1 MKIVILTG
9 PTASGKTRVAAHLTD
24 KHPNLFQIISV
35 DSVMVYK
42 ECNIGSGKPTPKEL
56 KKYPHDLINH
66 LSLPNIF
73 TAYDFLKESHTI
85 LDACKRNNKIPLFV
99 GGSMMYL
106 NTLKNG
112 LNRTANANQD
122 LREALLAEEKE
133 SPGILHKKL
142 TRLNSNIA
150 ERLASNDLVRLIRA
164 IEQIQSSSTGEE
176 INGINASAL
185 IELALFPE
193 DRELLH
199 TMIEN
204 RQHQIVGNGLLD
216 ECKNIQINFDLPKH
230 HPINKAVNYKQ
241 GFDVLNNRISHKELF
256 QKSLIATRQLAKKQL
271 TWIRSWQKIKLF
283 DLNSGNKAIR
293 YIEKSLE
300 I

>member
-1 MKIVILTG
+1 MKIIILTG
-9 PTASGKTRVAAHLTD
+9 PTASGKTRVAEYLAD

-73 TAYDFLKESHTI
+73 TAYDFLKESHSI
-85 LDACKRNNKIPLFV
+85 LDTCKRNNKIPLFV

-112 LNRTANANQD
+112 LNITANANQD
-122 LREALLAEEKE
+122 LREKLLAEEKE

-164 IEQIQSSSTGEE
+164 IEQIQSSSSGEQ
-176 INGINASAL
+176 IQGINASRL
-185 IELALFPE
+185 IELALFPK

-199 TMIEN
+199 TIIEN
-204 RQHQIVGNGLLD
+204 RQHQILDNGLLD
-216 ECKNIQINFDLPKH
+216 ECKNIQINFELPNH

-241 GFDVLNNRISHKELF
+241 GFDVLNDRISHKELF

-271 TWIRSWQKIKLF
+271 TWIRSWENIQLF
-283 DLNSGNKAIR
+283 DLNSVNEAIR

>member
-1 MKIVILTG
+1 M
-9 PTASGKTRVAAHLTD
+9 
-24 KHPNLFQIISV
+24 
-35 DSVMVYK
+35 
-42 ECNIGSGKPTPKEL
+42 
-56 KKYPHDLINH
+56 
-66 LSLPNIF
+66 
-73 TAYDFLKESHTI
+73 
-85 LDACKRNNKIPLFV
+85 
-99 GGSMMYL
+99 
-106 NTLKNG
+106 
-112 LNRTANANQD
+112 
-122 LREALLAEEKE
+122 
-133 SPGILHKKL
+133 
-142 TRLNSNIA
+142 
-150 ERLASNDLVRLIRA
+150 IRA

-176 INGINASAL
+176 INGINASGL

-241 GFDVLNNRISHKELF
+241 GFDVLNNKISHKELF
-256 QKSLIATRQLAKKQL
+256 QKSFIATRQLAKKQL

-293 YIEKSLE
+293 LYRE
-300 I
+300 ITRNITKTI